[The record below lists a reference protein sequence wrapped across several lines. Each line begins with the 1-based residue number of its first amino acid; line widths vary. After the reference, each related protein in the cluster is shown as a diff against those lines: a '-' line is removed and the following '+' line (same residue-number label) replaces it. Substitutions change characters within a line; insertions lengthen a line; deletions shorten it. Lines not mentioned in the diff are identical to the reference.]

1 MHYSVENETPEEH
14 FNSFWREYVTTDAEE
29 LDQEAVENELYDYSD
44 LMYRHSSY
52 LSHTTNYRLSKANY
66 SLDDMINVYQEESE
80 RNTQNTVIE
89 AVLELADS
97 GEINIGD
104 DISNLLA
111 YLGITAAD
119 LDKGYK
125 S

>member
-1 MHYSVENETPEEH
+1 MNPDVGNETPEEH
-14 FNSFWREYVTTDAEE
+14 FNSFWREIVTTDAED
-29 LDQEAVENELYDYSD
+29 LDQEAVEIELYDYSC
-44 LMYRHSSY
+44 LMKRHSEY
-52 LSHTTNYRLSKANY
+52 LAYTTNYRLSHVDY
-66 SLDDMINVYQEESE
+66 SIDTMVDVFKEESE
-80 RNTQNTVIE
+80 RNTQNSVIE

-111 YLGITAAD
+111 YLGITADD